1 MTTQRVDFYLLNQ
14 AVADGKLRFACRLS
28 KKAVDQ
34 GMTAFIQTSD
44 SEEATRLDDMLW
56 TFDQG
61 SFIPH
66 RLAGD
71 GNEPAPVVIG
81 CGPPGGKNP
90 DVLIAVGGDPLAHFR
105 SYSRV
110 AEVVDATETDKLAAR
125 KRYKAYRD
133 YGCELDTHPI
143 DP

>member
-1 MTTQRVDFYLLNQ
+1 VTTQRVDFYLLNR
-14 AVADGKLRFACRLS
+14 AVTDGKLRFACRLTR
-28 KKAVDQ
+28 KALDQ
-34 GMTAFIQTSD
+34 GNTAFIQTGD
-44 SEEATRLDDMLW
+44 TDEAARLDDMLW

-71 GNEPAPVVIG
+71 GDEPAPVLIG
-81 CGPPGGKNP
+81 CEPPGERNP
-90 DVLIAVGGDPLAHFR
+90 DVLIAVGGDPLAHFK

-110 AEVVDATETDKLAAR
+110 AEVVDATDEDKRAAR
-125 KRYKAYRD
+125 QRYKAYREH
-133 YGCELDTHPI
+133 GCELDTHPI